1 MVRIYFKDKNIRNKF
16 FKDLIRYSNLKTWKE
31 LRNKFDIPRTNLENY
46 RNGKL
51 TIPNNVYNNFNLFL
65 PKKLIEHYS
74 LKINSKEDRWGMIK
88 GGKHNYIKNKH
99 LYDLGRKKAWKV
111 TRKKF
116 GIEKIDVNAP
126 INSEFCEVLGAF
138 IGDGSLNI
146 YRKNKYFVQ
155 FSGDSRYDLSYY
167 KSRIIP
173 LVKSLINR
181 NPYIRIKK
189 NSMWVTFYSKY
200 LLKILTDRFSMPKGK
215 KVYTVKI
222 PDEILKDKT
231 KLIFTLRGIFD
242 TDGCVFFDKR
252 NIYKKPYIRIA
263 LQLAN
268 KDLIEQV
275 SDRLTFLKI
284 PHTRYDRINVGS
296 FGAYTIQING
306 IDNVKKYCETIGFYN
321 QRHLKKLNFNFQ
333 KV

>member
-16 FKDLIRYSNLKTWKE
+16 FKDFIRCSNLKTWKE
-31 LRNKFDIPRTNLENY
+31 LRNKFNIPRTNLENY
-46 RNGKL
+46 KNGKL
-51 TIPNNVYNNFNLFL
+51 TIPKNVYDNFNLFL
-65 PKKLIEHYS
+65 PKKLMKYYS
-74 LKINSKEDRWGMIK
+74 FKINSKEDKWGAIK
-88 GGKHNYIKNKH
+88 GGKNNYIKNKPI
-99 LYDLGRKKAWKV
+99 YDMGRKKAWGV
-111 TRKKF
+111 TRKKYN
-116 GIEKIDVNAP
+116 IEKININIP
-126 INSEFCEVLGAF
+126 ITSEFCEVLGAF

-146 YRKNKYFVQ
+146 YQNNKYFVQ
-155 FSGDSRYDLSYY
+155 FTGDSRYDLDYY
-167 KSRIIP
+167 KNRIIP

-181 NPYIRIKK
+181 NPYIRIKE

-222 PDEILKDKT
+222 PNEILKDKT

-242 TDGCVFFDKR
+242 TDGCVFFVKR
-252 NIYKKPYIRIA
+252 KIYKKPYIRIA

-268 KDLIEQV
+268 RDLIEQV
-275 SDRLTFLKI
+275 SNRLTFLNI
-284 PHTRYDRINVGS
+284 PHTKYDKISVGS

-306 IDNVKKYCETIGFYN
+306 MDNVKKYCKIIGFSN

-333 KV
+333 KL